1 MPDLTLA
8 ALAFA
13 GFALAL
19 GGFAKGV
26 LGVGLPMVALPLM
39 SSVMPIKEAV
49 ALLYFPILA
58 TNFYQAFAGGHFR
71 MAVARFWPLL
81 TFLCLF
87 VWVGTFALVRLDTT
101 IVSIVL
107 GLGIAVFAV
116 LSLARPSF
124 VIGPRWERP
133 LGLVAGGAGGFFGG
147 LALIG
152 GPPVIMYFVALN
164 LKKEEFISCIALV
177 YLLTLVPAGF
187 SFVSFGVL
195 EGRHVIPGITTIAPV
210 VAGMLVGQWLRA
222 RINQER
228 FRKILLLSMVV
239 IGLNLIRRGLF

>member
-1 MPDLTLA
+1 MPELSVTVLA
-8 ALAFA
+8 VAA
-13 GFALAL
+13 FALAL

-26 LGVGLPMVALPLM
+26 TGVGLPMVALPLM
-39 SSVMPIKEAV
+39 SSVIPIKEAV

-71 MAVARFWPLL
+71 MALARFWPLL
-81 TFLCLF
+81 LFLCLF
-87 VWVGTFALVRLDTT
+87 VWIGTWSLVKFDAA
-101 IVSIVL
+101 IVSMIL
-107 GLGIAVFAV
+107 GLAIAVFAA

-133 LGLVAGGAGGFFGG
+133 IGVVAGAAGGFFGG

-152 GPPVIMYFVALN
+152 GPPVIMYYVALN

-195 EGRHVIPGITTIAPV
+195 ELRHVVPGLATIVPV
-210 VAGMLVGQWLRA
+210 VAGLFIGQWLRK
-222 RINQER
+222 RIDQDL
-228 FRKILLLSMVV
+228 FRKILLVSMVV